1 MSSSSPSQ
9 DSNSPQ
15 SSEQLKPDEITAL
28 EYTSLK
34 VPYELFNKRF
44 RSSQKTIEKN
54 NHYLKE
60 SADLVAKAMRGDGNK
75 TIYKREIREKM
86 DTYFGRFEELF
97 GTFKQIT
104 DEEMELIDLLDTRV
118 KYLQQANTT
127 DVLKQETWRSQR
139 ISRLIIDYLLRSG
152 YFETAQKLA
161 EQANVEDMCNKTVF
175 MIAKQVEDSL
185 SRHETDRC
193 LEWIADNK
201 SKLRRLKST
210 LETTVRL
217 QDCIELV
224 RRGERLEA
232 VHYARKFLAN
242 LSKDQWSEQVV
253 KVTDYVLLLDK
264 IAHLRREAE
273 RNPLSFNID
282 ADEICEFLG
291 VMGLIGFGIPSKSRA
306 YNEYFSEKRW
316 DQLIELFK
324 QENARVYKLMEYSSF
339 NACLCMGLSAYKSP
353 QCHPDPDSRC
363 PTCRPDMHELAEDL
377 PHSHV
382 SNSKLMCAYSG
393 EPMDDENEPF
403 MLPNGYV
410 YGANSIEKLL
420 NASDEIVCPRTGE
433 IYPANQLL
441 RVFVL

>member
-1 MSSSSPSQ
+1 MMSSSSPSQ
-9 DSNSPQ
+9 DSSSPQ
-15 SSEQLKPDEITAL
+15 SSEPLKPDEITAL

-44 RSSQKTIEKN
+44 RSSQKTMEKN
-54 NHYLKE
+54 NHFLKE
-60 SADLVAKAMRGDGNK
+60 SADLVAKAMKGDGTK
-75 TIYKREIREKM
+75 PIYKREVKEKM

-97 GTFKQIT
+97 SAFKQIT
-104 DEEMELIDLLDTRV
+104 DEEIELIDLLDTRV

-127 DVLKQETWRSQR
+127 DALKQETWRSQR

-193 LEWIADNK
+193 LEWIADNR

-210 LETTVRL
+210 LETMVRL

-242 LSKDQWSEQVV
+242 LPKDQWSEQVV
-253 KVTDYVLLLDK
+253 K
-264 IAHLRREAE
+264 
-273 RNPLSFNID
+273 
-282 ADEICEFLG
+282 

-306 YNEYFSEKRW
+306 YDEYFSDKRW

-324 QENARVYKLMEYSSF
+324 QENARVYKLMDYSSF

-363 PTCRPDMHELAEDL
+363 PTCRPDMYELAEDL

-382 SNSKLMCAYSG
+382 SNSRLMCAYSG
-393 EPMDDENEPF
+393 EPMDDDNEPF

-420 NASDEIVCPRTGE
+420 NTSDEIVCPRTGE

>member
-9 DSNSPQ
+9 DSTQ

-44 RSSQKTIEKN
+44 RLSQKTIEKN

-60 SADLVAKAMRGDGNK
+60 SAESVAKTMRGDGTK
-75 TIYKREIREKM
+75 PIYKRDVKRKM
-86 DTYFGRFEELF
+86 DAYFVRFEELF
-97 GTFKQIT
+97 GSFKQVM
-104 DEEMELIDLLDTRV
+104 DEEMGLIDLLDTRI

-127 DVLKQETWRSQR
+127 DVSKQETWRSQR

-224 RRGERLEA
+224 RRGKRLEA
-232 VHYARKFLAN
+232 VHYARKFLAS

-253 KVTDYVLLLDK
+253 K
-264 IAHLRREAE
+264 
-273 RNPLSFNID
+273 
-282 ADEICEFLG
+282 

-306 YNEYFSEKRW
+306 YDEYFSEKRW
-316 DQLIELFK
+316 YQLIELFK
-324 QENARVYKLMEYSSF
+324 HENARVYKLMEYSSF

-393 EPMDDENEPF
+393 EPMDDDNEPF

-420 NASDEIVCPRTGE
+420 NSSEEIICPRTGE
-433 IYPANQLL
+433 IYPANQLV